1 MAIVRWD
8 PFREMMTLRN
18 AMDRMFEDSIV
29 VPRIQSITNGGEAP
43 MALDVYQT
51 DEEVVIKASLPGV
64 KPEDV
69 DISITG
75 DTVTIKGEMKEETEV
90 KEENYLHRERRYG
103 TFSRVV
109 QVPASI
115 QEDKAEATFEDG
127 ILKLSLPKAEETRP
141 RQIKVKA
148 RNLVEGEK
156 K

>member
-18 AMDRMFEDSIV
+18 AVDRMFEDSIV
-29 VPRIQSITNGGEAP
+29 PRITSLNNGGETP

-51 DEEVVIKASLPGV
+51 DDEVVIKASLPGV

-75 DTVTIKGEMKEETEV
+75 DTVTIKGEMKEEAEV
-90 KEENYLHRERRYG
+90 REENYLHRERRYG
-103 TFSRVV
+103 TFSRMV
-109 QVPASI
+109 QVPVSV

-127 ILKLSLPKAEETRP
+127 ILKLSLPKAEEVKP

-148 RNLVEGEK
+148 RALVEGEK

>member
-29 VPRIQSITNGGEAP
+29 PRIQSITNGGEAP

-51 DEEVVIKASLPGV
+51 DDEVVIKAALPGV

-103 TFSRVV
+103 TFSRIV
-109 QVPASI
+109 QVPVSVR
-115 QEDKAEATFEDG
+115 EDQAEATFEDG
-127 ILKLSLPKAEETRP
+127 VLKLSLPKAEEVKP